1 GAHRGGGLRL
11 LSEGRRRD
19 ERRKKPR
26 NLAPHAAG
34 PAISA
39 RACVTTAVAPWR
51 ARIAMIVATSTSGQA
66 APVRATPIAAASTA
80 QLPIRS
86 FREHSQTD
94 RILLSP
100 DRYALSKAKQRA
112 LAASAV
118 KPTTPMVTALGGAP
132 ANPFQTDDAS
142 THMPTSPM
150 VTPLPNAAIARFR
163 SAMPTTKR

>member
-1 GAHRGGGLRL
+1 RRCCRSIRTGAKRFTVDRDVCPLDRRRLSRDFHTDGRLRL

-118 KPTTPMVTALGGAP
+118 KPTT
-132 ANPFQTDDAS
+132 
-142 THMPTSPM
+142 
-150 VTPLPNAAIARFR
+150 
-163 SAMPTTKR
+163 